1 MNLESFCC
9 VYLSFMKIS
18 LAMTSNKYCTL
29 PVQSFF
35 PPPYTAFINVNR

>member
-29 PVQSFF
+29 PVQQLF
-35 PPPYTAFINVNR
+35 PASVHSVYKCK